1 MALDAMPS
9 QVKSACYD
17 VSLLVQK
24 RGRGNRYMLLYEDP
38 VLMGSGSTP
47 TYVAD
52 AESIPCRRDGEE
64 FPRA

>member
-1 MALDAMPS
+1 MPIR
-9 QVKSACYD
+9 VKSVRYD

-64 FPRA
+64 FPRV